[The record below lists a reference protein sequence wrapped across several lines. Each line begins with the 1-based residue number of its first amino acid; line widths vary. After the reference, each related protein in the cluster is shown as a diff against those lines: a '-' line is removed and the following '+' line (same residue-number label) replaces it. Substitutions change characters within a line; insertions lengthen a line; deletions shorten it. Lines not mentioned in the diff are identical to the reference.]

1 MDTIQI
7 NEEGILKLLLNI
19 NPRKAS
25 GPDNIPARI
34 LRETVPNPHYDLP
47 NLHGGR

>member
-1 MDTIQI
+1 MDTIKI

-25 GPDNIPARI
+25 GPDNNPARI
-34 LRETVPNPHYDLP
+34 LRDCAADLAP
-47 NLHGGR
+47 ILTMIFKP